1 MPELPEVETIVKDLN
16 KKVKNHKV
24 VNIWCDWPKYFSSKS
39 GSASGGKLPKSQKQ
53 FKKCVTNRKIKKVS
67 RRGKN
72 ILIEL
77 SGDYIL
83 LIHQKMT
90 GHMLY
95 GNWVERKNFKGN
107 LEEKWDKEKWIP
119 SPPKGN
125 LMDQKNK
132 YIRLIFFLNNDKM
145 LALSD
150 LRRFAKVL
158 CGPEEKIRNL
168 LEIKNLGPEP
178 LDSKFTFESFKK
190 LFENKKGI
198 IKSVLMDQSFIVGI
212 GNIYADEILYRAKIH
227 PISKVEKLKEKQLK
241 ITYNA
246 IKTILKDAIRARGTS
261 IDDFRD
267 AYGKKGKY
275 EKKLLVY
282 RRTGKK
288 CPKGHIIERIKV
300 AARSTHFCPV
310 EQKLYK

>member
-24 VNIWCDWPKYFSSKS
+24 VDVWCDWPKYFSAK
-39 GSASGGKLPKSQKQ
+39 GRSASGGKLPKSQKQ
-53 FKKCVTNRKIKKVS
+53 FKKCVANKKIKKVS

-107 LEEKWDKEKWIP
+107 LEERWEKEKWIP
-119 SPPKGN
+119 NPPKGN
-125 LMDQKNK
+125 LIDPKNRF
-132 YIRLIFFLNNDKM
+132 IRLIFFLDNKKM

-150 LRRFAKVL
+150 MRRFAKIM
-158 CGPEEKIRNL
+158 CGTEKEILTNSS
-168 LEIKNLGPEP
+168 IKNLGPEP
-178 LDSKFTFESFKK
+178 LDTNYLEFKK
-190 LFENKKGI
+190 LFKNKKGI
-198 IKSVLMDQSFIVGI
+198 IKPVLMDQSFIVGI

-227 PISKVEKLKEKQLK
+227 PTSKVGELKEKQLRA
-241 ITYNA
+241 IYNA

-267 AYGKKGKY
+267 AGGKKGKY

-282 RRTGKK
+282 RQTGRK
-288 CPKGHIIERIKV
+288 CPKGHIVERIKIGG
-300 AARSTHFCPV
+300 RGTHFCPK
-310 EQKLYK
+310 EQKLYT